1 MKKPFVL
8 LVGDNCRD
16 IYYYGNVN
24 RISPEAPVPVLD
36 YTFKEEKYGMAGNV
50 WHNLEKLGC
59 DIVFLTSGRSTK
71 TRFVDAKTKQQ
82 LIRFDEDPSRD
93 PVQLPSLHS
102 KTSVFDAIVISDYDK
117 GSVTY
122 DTIDYIKKYY
132 DGPVFIDTKKKDLAR
147 FEGMYVK
154 INQKE
159 YEDAISYP
167 EEHLITTLGDI
178 GASYKG
184 KLYETK
190 RIENFDVCGAG
201 DTFFASFVYK
211 FLCTKNI
218 EKSIIFANAA
228 SSITVQQNGVYSPSI
243 QEIEGAL

>member
-82 LIRFDEDPSRD
+82 LIRFDEDPKRE

-102 KTSVFDAIVISDYDK
+102 KTSVFDAIVI
-117 GSVTY
+117 
-122 DTIDYIKKYY
+122 TIKVLSHTI
-132 DGPVFIDTKKKDLAR
+132 
-147 FEGMYVK
+147 
-154 INQKE
+154 Q
-159 YEDAISYP
+159 
-167 EEHLITTLGDI
+167 LIIL
-178 GASYKG
+178 
-184 KLYETK
+184 
-190 RIENFDVCGAG
+190 
-201 DTFFASFVYK
+201 
-211 FLCTKNI
+211 
-218 EKSIIFANAA
+218 KSIMMD
-228 SSITVQQNGVYSPSI
+228 QYS
-243 QEIEGAL
+243 